1 MEASEPPAA
10 LELAALLTALELAA
24 LELAAVDDAL
34 AGVPSSAAGGPAAS
48 AAGGSAASAAGGS
61 MGAAS
66 SAAPASSA
74 AAPTAYNTSSEGRE
88 KQQVKK
94 EDSSEEKKKE
104 LSEESSPGAD
114 FTEHLKHDM
123 RTDADKSAARD
134 AITSSPPNPR
144 AAARADGHRTYRVP
158 QSAFHIGDSPPK
170 YGYVRKFT
178 LKQKVYSDYPFL
190 TRISV

>member
-1 MEASEPPAA
+1 MVPMAWMRGGEDAR
-10 LELAALLTALELAA
+10 
-24 LELAAVDDAL
+24 DDP
-34 AGVPSSAAGGPAAS
+34 PSSS
-48 AAGGSAASAAGGS
+48 A
-61 MGAAS
+61 
-66 SAAPASSA
+66 A
-74 AAPTAYNTSSEGRE
+74 AAPTAYNTSSE
-88 KQQVKK
+88 
-94 EDSSEEKKKE
+94 EKKKE
-104 LSEESSPGAD
+104 LSKESPPGAD
-114 FTEHLKHDM
+114 FTEHLRHDM

-158 QSAFHIGDSPPK
+158 QSALHTGDSPPK

>member
-1 MEASEPPAA
+1 MLLDAMCASH
-10 LELAALLTALELAA
+10 
-24 LELAAVDDAL
+24 
-34 AGVPSSAAGGPAAS
+34 GGPFADIHDLYLHSMVPMAWMR
-48 AAGGSAASAAGGS
+48 GGEDAREDP
-61 MGAAS
+61 
-66 SAAPASSA
+66 PASSSAA
-74 AAPTAYNTSSEGRE
+74 AAPTAHNTSSEGKE
-88 KQQVKK
+88 KQVEK

-104 LSEESSPGAD
+104 LSKESPPGAD

-158 QSAFHIGDSPPK
+158 QSAFHTGDSSPK

-178 LKQKVYSDYPFL
+178 LNRKVYSDYPFL

>member
-1 MEASEPPAA
+1 MLLDAMCASN
-10 LELAALLTALELAA
+10 
-24 LELAAVDDAL
+24 
-34 AGVPSSAAGGPAAS
+34 GVPFTDIHDLYLHSMVPIASMRGGEDAREDP
-48 AAGGSAASAAGGS
+48 
-61 MGAAS
+61 
-66 SAAPASSA
+66 PASSA

-94 EDSSEEKKKE
+94 EDSSEEKKKKNF
-104 LSEESSPGAD
+104 LKESPPGAD

-123 RTDADKSAARD
+123 RTDADKSAARS

-158 QSAFHIGDSPPK
+158 QSAFHTGDSPPK

-178 LKQKVYSDYPFL
+178 LNRKVYSDYPFL

>member
-1 MEASEPPAA
+1 MCHLPE
-10 LELAALLTALELAA
+10 
-24 LELAAVDDAL
+24 
-34 AGVPSSAAGGPAAS
+34 AGVLLDAMCASHGGPFTDIHDLYLHSMVPMAWMR
-48 AAGGSAASAAGGS
+48 GGEDAREDPPS
-61 MGAAS
+61 
-66 SAAPASSA
+66 SSA
-74 AAPTAYNTSSEGRE
+74 AAAATAYNTSSEE
-88 KQQVKK
+88 KKKQVEK

-104 LSEESSPGAD
+104 LSKESPPGAD

-158 QSAFHIGDSPPK
+158 SGINTGDSPPK
-170 YGYVRKFT
+170 YGYETF
-178 LKQKVYSDYPFL
+178 LYSDYPFL

>member
-1 MEASEPPAA
+1 MCHLPE
-10 LELAALLTALELAA
+10 
-24 LELAAVDDAL
+24 
-34 AGVPSSAAGGPAAS
+34 AGVLLDAMCASNGGPFTDIHDLYLHSMVPMAWMRGGEDAREDSPSS
-48 AAGGSAASAAGGS
+48 
-61 MGAAS
+61 S
-66 SAAPASSA
+66 S

-88 KQQVKK
+88 KKQVEK

-123 RTDADKSAARD
+123 RTDADKSAARS

-158 QSAFHIGDSPPK
+158 QSALHTGDSPPK

-178 LKQKVYSDYPFL
+178 LNRKVYSDYPFL